1 MKNYIRINAE
11 LSIPEGKIDEFKKKA
26 AELIRKV
33 EANEPNA
40 LSYEWF
46 LSEDESICDLVE
58 VYKDSDAVMAHLGN
72 VGDLLGPLVEI
83 APLSGLLILG
93 NPSDEVRQ
101 AFTPFGPKIFEHW
114 NGVTR

>member
-11 LSIPEGKIDEFKKKA
+11 FSVPEANIDDFKKKA
-26 AELIRKV
+26 AELVRKV
-33 EANEPNA
+33 EANEPGA

-46 LSEDESICDLVE
+46 LSDDKHACTLVE

-72 VGDLLGPLVEI
+72 VGALLGPLVEV
-83 APLSGLLILG
+83 APLSRLFILG
-93 NPSDEVRQ
+93 NPSAEVRQ
-101 AFTPFGPKIFEHW
+101 AFAPFGPKILEHW